1 MNKNWIKYSTETVLK
16 LYNYF
21 FSLRKEETLFLKINL
36 LSFSLPDVL
45 GRLITAKYEKKSF
58 KETTDKAGKFRCDPR
73 YSVFFFFRL
82 NMVS

>member
-21 FSLRKEETLFLKINL
+21 FSLRKEETLFLKIDL

-45 GRLITAKYEKKSF
+45 GRLITAKYEKNHSRKLRIKRANS
-58 KETTDKAGKFRCDPR
+58 DVILVIR
-73 YSVFFFFRL
+73 FFFFRL

>member
-21 FSLRKEETLFLKINL
+21 FSLRKEETLFLKIDL

-45 GRLITAKYEKKSF
+45 GRLHIHWQFY
-58 KETTDKAGKFRCDPR
+58 
-73 YSVFFFFRL
+73 
-82 NMVS
+82 

>member
-21 FSLRKEETLFLKINL
+21 FSLRKEETLFLKIDL

-73 YSVFFFFRL
+73 YLVFLFSVEHG
-82 NMVS
+82 

>member
-21 FSLRKEETLFLKINL
+21 FSLRKEETLFLKIDL

-45 GRLITAKYEKKSF
+45 GRLITAKYEKKSSR
-58 KETTDKAGKFRCDPR
+58 KLRIKQANSDVILVIR
-73 YSVFFFFRL
+73 FFFS
-82 NMVS
+82 VEHG